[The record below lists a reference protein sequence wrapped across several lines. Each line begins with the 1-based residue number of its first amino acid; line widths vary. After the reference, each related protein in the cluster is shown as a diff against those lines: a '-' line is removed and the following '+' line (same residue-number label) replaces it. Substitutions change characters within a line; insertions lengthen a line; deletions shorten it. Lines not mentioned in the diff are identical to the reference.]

1 MPLAYLGRRIDQ
13 VRGAIASGGLT
24 RQRRGRAARFLG
36 VESLESRAL
45 LSSIIATGG
54 NSNSSGSSTSGTNI
68 IASGVI
74 SDTAGSGVYD
84 YSIALTN
91 SSQSG
96 SAIGSFW
103 YAWMPGQDYLSS
115 YPISVTA
122 PSGWTAQVTS
132 GGGSDGYGIQ
142 FVANSASN
150 DIQPGSSLNFS
161 FISTDP
167 PSTVDGNSQIYS
179 GVPVGTSAVYPGA
192 PINDGGTPF
201 VVSAT
206 VTLASISVTPAS
218 SSVPNGATDALTAI
232 GTFTDNSTQNLTSQV
247 SWSSSAPS
255 VATVSGAS
263 GSQGVATGVGLG
275 TTTISATIDGV
286 TGSTALT
293 VGSAVLKSL
302 AITPADPLIEV
313 GGTEQFSVTG
323 TFTDNTTQNLTTAV
337 NWASG
342 AASVASISNTSG
354 SQGLAT
360 GVAKGSSTISAAVD
374 GITGS
379 ATLEVTPELES
390 IAITPANPDVPK
402 GETQQFTATGTFA
415 DGSTQNLTNDMT
427 WSSTNTATATISNT
441 SGSIGSA
448 PALATGTSSIS
459 ATFEG
464 VTGSTSLTV
473 TPAVLES
480 ILITPAA
487 PSILEGTADQLT
499 ASGLYSDGS
508 TQNLTSLVSWASAN
522 PSVATISPAGLAS
535 GNTAGPSSIS
545 ATYQGLTGATTLAV
559 DPPPVTLTNVVPIIK
574 RHKVSEIILTFSSGL
589 DASLAPDRGLYR
601 LVMGANN
608 GSFAG
613 KNAAVI
619 KVSNVDYFAASEPD
633 TVTLIPRTPFELKRP
648 IMLTING
655 NSPSGLQDAEGR
667 LIDGNQDG
675 QPGGTA
681 VAVLDK
687 GAVTIEGAPGG
698 SVS

>member
-1 MPLAYLGRRIDQ
+1 MVRSYIGRRIDQ
-13 VRGAIASGGLT
+13 VCGAIAGDGVT
-24 RQRRGRAARFLG
+24 RARRQRAVRFVG
-36 VESLESRAL
+36 VESLEGRAL
-45 LSSIIATGG
+45 LSNIIASGG
-54 NSNSSGSSTSGTNI
+54 NSNAQSSGASQTNI

-74 SDTAGSGVYD
+74 SDTPGTGVYD
-84 YSIALTN
+84 YTIALTN

-103 YAWMPGQDYLSS
+103 YAWVPGADYLSS

-122 PSGWTAQVTS
+122 PAGWTATVT
-132 GGGSDGYGIQ
+132 GGGAGDGYGIQ
-142 FVANSASN
+142 FVANSSSN
-150 DIQPGSSLNFS
+150 DIQPGSSLSFS
-161 FISTDP
+161 FMSTDP
-167 PSTVDGNSQIYS
+167 PSTVEGDSQIYS

-192 PINDGGTPF
+192 PVNDGGTPF

-206 VTLASISVTPAS
+206 VTLASIAVTPAS
-218 SSVPNGATDALTAI
+218 SSVPNGATDPLTAI

-255 VATVSGAS
+255 VATISGAS
-263 GSQGVATGVGLG
+263 GSQGVATGVGQG
-275 TTTISATIDGV
+275 TTTISATIDGL

-313 GGTEQFSVTG
+313 GSTEQFSVTG

-337 NWASG
+337 NWTSG
-342 AASVASISNTSG
+342 ASSVASISNTSG

-360 GVAKGSSTISAAVD
+360 GVAQGSSTISAAID

-390 IAITPANPDVPK
+390 IAVTPANPNVPK

-427 WSSTNTATATISNT
+427 WSSTNTTAATISNT
-441 SGSIGSA
+441 SGAIGSA
-448 PALATGTSSIS
+448 PALETGTSSIS

-480 ILITPAA
+480 IHVTPEA
-487 PSILEGTADQLT
+487 PSTLEGAADQFS

-535 GNTAGPSSIS
+535 GTTAGASSIS
-545 ATYQGLTGATTLAV
+545 ATYEGLTGATTLAV

-574 RHKVSEIILTFSSGL
+574 RHKVSELILTFSSGL
-589 DASLAPDRGLYR
+589 DSSLAPDRGLYR
-601 LVMGANN
+601 LVMGASN

-619 KVSNVDYFAASEPD
+619 KVSNVEYFAAGAPD
-633 TVTLIPRTPFELKRP
+633 TVTLIPRTPFALNRP
-648 IMLTING
+648 VMLTING

-675 QPGGTA
+675 QPGSSA
-681 VAVLDK
+681 VAVLNK
-687 GAVTIEGAPGG
+687 GAVTIEGAQR
-698 SVS
+698 